1 MGQYQHTFA
10 QRFFRMGW
18 LTVCLLGVLLVT
30 TKSMPLEEE
39 IEDQD
44 EIRELFTRLFIE
56 EARQGRD
63 LEVEID
69 NTIEDEEEGENKA
82 IEGALQETNSQEI
95 SRFNNYIDAIY
106 KRMNAALRAKLMD
119 PMVLNLQGKDKKE
132 GNKKKV
138 KDSKKRVERDVEDE
152 ENIDDSS
159 LNEKEMEDESE
170 TDSEVEIDHRAGE
183 PKQKGNKKDK
193 KEKREKNKN
202 KKGKDKTKKK
212 DKKNSEEKE
221 KKKSLTKKQRQEN
234 KLKAK
239 KEREQA
245 KKEREEAKEAKKL
258 AKAAKADKKAA
269 KAARK
274 NKDQARESRSREHGG
289 HHNKRKKE
297 LSKGKNSEKLK
308 EKKGKKDNKNNNKK
322 GKGSKEKKGAKGSK
336 GSKGKARDNKENE
349 KESKVMGSLAGI
361 ATLRRSGDVTVIDD
375 ENHKKVESSFTV
387 GPLMLE
393 VSKTIGQGRSRT
405 VRTAKATT
413 DVMTGNMVL
422 KVKPD
427 GSAHVL
433 KVVFSKPDH
442 VDVQGSLSD
451 NKPRSITYLKNSVNR
466 MRPIAAQKILK
477 TARYVLKAP
486 ATVKQ

>member
-1 MGQYQHTFA
+1 
-10 QRFFRMGW
+10 
-18 LTVCLLGVLLVT
+18 
-30 TKSMPLEEE
+30 MPLEEE

-44 EIRELFTRLFIE
+44 EIRELFTRLFID

-69 NTIEDEEEGENKA
+69 NTIEDEDEGENKA
-82 IEGALQETNSQEI
+82 IEGAIQETNSQEI

-138 KDSKKRVERDVEDE
+138 KDAKKRVDRDVEDE
-152 ENIDDSS
+152 EDIDETAME
-159 LNEKEMEDESE
+159 EKEMEDEDE

-183 PKQKGNKKDK
+183 PKPKQKGNKKDK

-202 KKGKDKTKKK
+202 KKGKDKNKKK

-221 KKKSLTKKQRQEN
+221 QKKSLTKKKRQEN

-289 HHNKRKKE
+289 HHNKKKKE
-297 LSKGKNSEKLK
+297 LSKGRNGEKVK
-308 EKKGKKDNKNNNKK
+308 EKKGKKDSKNNNKK
-322 GKGSKEKKGAKGSK
+322 GKGSKEKKDKKGSKGSK
-336 GSKGKARDNKENE
+336 GSKGKARDNKDTE

-361 ATLRRSGDVTVIDD
+361 ATLRRSGDVTVMDD

-413 DVMTGNMVL
+413 DVMTGHMVL

>member
-1 MGQYQHTFA
+1 
-10 QRFFRMGW
+10 
-18 LTVCLLGVLLVT
+18 
-30 TKSMPLEEE
+30 MPLEEE

-56 EARQGRD
+56 GTREGRD

-69 NTIEDEEEGENKA
+69 NTIEDEDEGENKA
-82 IEGALQETNSQEI
+82 IEGAIQETNSQEI

-138 KDSKKRVERDVEDE
+138 KDAKKRVDRDVEDE
-152 ENIDDSS
+152 EDIDESVV
-159 LNEKEMEDESE
+159 EGKEMEDESE
-170 TDSEVEIDHRAGE
+170 VDSEVEIDHRAGE
-183 PKQKGNKKDK
+183 PKQKQKGNKKDK

-212 DKKNSEEKE
+212 DKKTNEEKE
-221 KKKSLTKKQRQEN
+221 QKKSLTKKKRQEN

-289 HHNKRKKE
+289 HHNKKKKE
-297 LSKGKNSEKLK
+297 LSKGRNGEKAK
-308 EKKGKKDNKNNNKK
+308 EKKGKKDSKTNNKK
-322 GKGSKEKKGAKGSK
+322 GKGSKDKKGSKGSK
-336 GSKGKARDNKENE
+336 GSKGKARDNKQNE

-361 ATLRRSGDVTVIDD
+361 ATLRRSGDVTVMDD

-413 DVMTGNMVL
+413 DVMTGHMVL

>member
-1 MGQYQHTFA
+1 MGQYQNTCTKW
-10 QRFFRMGW
+10 FFRMGW
-18 LTVCLLGVLLVT
+18 LTVCLLGMLLVT
-30 TKSMPLEEE
+30 GNSMPVEEE
-39 IEDQD
+39 IEDQE
-44 EIRELFTRLFIE
+44 EIRELFTRLFVE
-56 EARQGRD
+56 EMREGRD
-63 LEVEID
+63 LEMEID
-69 NTIEDEEEGENKA
+69 NAIEDEDEGENKA

-119 PMVLNLQGKDKKE
+119 PMVLNLQGKDKRE

-138 KDSKKRVERDVEDE
+138 KDAKKRVERDVEDE
-152 ENIDDSS
+152 EDIDDSS
-159 LNEKEMEDESE
+159 VNEKEMEDESE

-183 PKQKGNKKDK
+183 PKPKQKGNKKDK
-193 KEKREKNKN
+193 KEQ
-202 KKGKDKTKKK
+202 
-212 DKKNSEEKE
+212 
-221 KKKSLTKKQRQEN
+221 KKSLTKKKRQEN

-245 KKEREEAKEAKKL
+245 KKERAEAKEAKKL

-269 KAARK
+269 KAAKK
-274 NKDQARESRSREHGG
+274 NKDQSRESRSRDHGQ
-289 HHNKRKKE
+289 HHNKRKGGKD
-297 LSKGKNSEKLK
+297 LQKGRNGSKND
-308 EKKGKKDNKNNNKK
+308 KKGKKDNKNNNKK
-322 GKGSKEKKGAKGSK
+322 GKGSKDHKGSK
-336 GSKGKARDNKENE
+336 GKNGSKGKARDNKEAD

-361 ATLRRSGDVTVIDD
+361 ATLRRSGDVTGMDE
-375 ENHKKVESSFTV
+375 ENHKKVESKFTV

-433 KVVFSKPDH
+433 KVVFAKPDH

-486 ATVKQ
+486 STVERKKLRRRQKPTLQKQRRIS